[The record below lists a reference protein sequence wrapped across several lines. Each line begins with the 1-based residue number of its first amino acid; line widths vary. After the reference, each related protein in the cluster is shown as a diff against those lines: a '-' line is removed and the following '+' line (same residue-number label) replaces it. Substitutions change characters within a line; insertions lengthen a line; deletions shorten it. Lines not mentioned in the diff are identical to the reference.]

1 MSPKEESSAIKGRA
15 DFLQPDSYDEGME
28 HLSQIPFAL
37 TASSEG
43 HWRVIGSPESLSV
56 TALAQTDLYCN
67 PKDGFSDGAPA
78 TLDAL
83 TLLGKP
89 ESEDFQISAKVEV
102 QFDSD
107 YDAGVLLIWDNP
119 KTWAKLC
126 FEFSPDKEAM
136 VVSVV
141 TRGASDDVNSFT
153 LPINEVWLR
162 ISRLGEVYAF
172 HASTDALVWKLIR
185 VFTLGSGIE
194 NHQVGFVAQAPIGNG
209 CDVTF
214 SDIRFAYS
222 SLAQLRDGS

>member
-1 MSPKEESSAIKGRA
+1 M
-15 DFLQPDSYDEGME
+15 D
-28 HLSQIPFAL
+28 HLAQIPFAL
-37 TASSEG
+37 TPSSEG
-43 HWRVIGSPESLSV
+43 HWKISSAPESLTA
-56 TALAQTDLYCN
+56 TALPQTDLYCN
-67 PKDGFSDGAPA
+67 PKDGLAEDAPA
-78 TLDAL
+78 TLNAL
-83 TLLGKP
+83 TLLGSP
-89 ESEDFQISAKVEV
+89 ESKDFQISAKVAV

-107 YDAGVLLIWDNP
+107 YDAGVLLIWANP

-162 ISRLGEVYAF
+162 ISRIGEVYAF
-172 HASTDALVWKLIR
+172 HASTDGAVWKLIR
-185 VFTLGSGIE
+185 VFALGSGIE

-214 SDIRFAYS
+214 SDIHFSYS